1 VSVYKEDIN
10 DAKERLKAWWDHEII
25 DRPCIAY
32 YLLSDSK
39 EIKLEHLYEYFGMP
53 WYLAQNWDNIEAF
66 FIIFKEALKSI
77 SFGGEAIPRLFP
89 NYGPGIMASI
99 FGIIPKF
106 QSGTVWFHKDT
117 SLEDIIPLL
126 EDVKLNKNN
135 PWYTRLLRIT
145 EDVAKGSGN
154 EYSIALTDL
163 GGVMDILSSFLGPTK
178 IILTMKRHP
187 EIIDT
192 CRTIILEKLLKVYD
206 DLQTIIERYVEGCNS
221 WMPIWCPR
229 RWYPIQ
235 SDFSAMLSPKYF
247 RRFVLPDIITQAE
260 SMDYAIYHLDGP
272 GQLPHLDDL
281 LLEPSITGIQWV
293 PGAGDELSDNE
304 KWMPIYKK
312 IQAAGKNLIIDNAG
326 ETPNSATHLY
336 KNLDPTGLFMNLIF
350 ARKVD
355 AAYYLPNFIG
365 GNGAEGDYKTF
376 KKNFRKRLKNKV
388 KTKE

>member
-1 VSVYKEDIN
+1 MSTYKEDIN

-39 EIKLEHLYEYFGMP
+39 NIKMEYIFDYFGMP
-53 WYLAQNWDNIEAF
+53 WYLAQNWDNIEEF
-66 FIIFKEALKSI
+66 FIIFEEILKSI

-106 QSGTVWFHKDT
+106 QSGTVWFHRDT

-126 EDVKLNKNN
+126 EGVKLNKNN
-135 PWYTRLLRIT
+135 PWYARLLRIT
-145 EDVAKGSGN
+145 EDVAKRSGN

-163 GGVMDILSSFLGPTK
+163 GGVMDIISSFLGPTK
-178 IILTMKRHP
+178 IILTMKRQP
-187 EIIDT
+187 EIIDK

-272 GQLPHLDDL
+272 RQIPHLNDL
-281 LLEPSITGIQWV
+281 LQEPSITGIQWV
-293 PGAGDELSDNE
+293 PGAGDKSSDNE
-304 KWMPIYKK
+304 KWMAIYKK

-326 ETPNSATHLY
+326 ETPNHATHLY
-336 KNLDPTGLFMNLIF
+336 KNLNPTGLFMNLIF
-350 ARKVD
+350 ARKMD
-355 AAYYLPNFIG
+355 AAYYLPAFMG
-365 GNGAEGDYKTF
+365 GNEAEGDYKTF
-376 KKNFRKRLKNKV
+376 KKNYRKRLKNKG
-388 KTKE
+388 